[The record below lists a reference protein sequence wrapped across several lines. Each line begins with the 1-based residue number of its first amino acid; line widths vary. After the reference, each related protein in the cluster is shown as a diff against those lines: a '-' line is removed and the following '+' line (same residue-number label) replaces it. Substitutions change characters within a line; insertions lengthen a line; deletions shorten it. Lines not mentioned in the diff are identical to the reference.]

1 MVPAG
6 AITSMQRN
14 TPALLGTSWRS
25 TERTERYVHDLVK
38 ESVELSAA
46 LTWGELPV
54 QSQVR
59 CPSACTVIATVSGT
73 GSSLNP
79 SLSR

>member
-1 MVPAG
+1 MVPSG

-14 TPALLGTSWRS
+14 TPALFGTSWRS
-25 TERTERYVHDLVK
+25 TERTERYVHDFVND
-38 ESVELSAA
+38 SVELSAA
-46 LTWGELPV
+46 FTCEAEPV

-59 CPSACTVIATVSGT
+59 WPSCTVMATVRGT